1 MLTRILKR
9 NVSDN
14 IKRLPFFELFSF
26 NVQALGEGWWR
37 PGLIPMAQG
46 DENAQVLKSS
56 LDQRS
61 KENNFDAEREC
72 CSFNFPD
79 FR

>member
-1 MLTRILKR
+1 MVTRILKR

-14 IKRLPFFELFSF
+14 IKRLPFLIVFLENSS
-26 NVQALGEGWWR
+26 LGEGWWR

-61 KENNFDAEREC
+61 KEDNFDAKKRIL
-72 CSFNFPD
+72 
-79 FR
+79 